1 MEAWQIDDAQR
12 LRTLWENHKEATGI
26 SQTEFGA
33 EAGIGTQGMVHQ
45 YVNGVTPLNL
55 SAVGKFAKAF
65 RVRID
70 DISPILADQVREL
83 YLLCDSQK
91 NIDYDVSPQIRD
103 AIQHEIRLA
112 MDRIKNS

>member
-1 MEAWQIDDAQR
+1 MEPWQFDDAKR
-12 LRTLWENHKEATGI
+12 LRILWEAHKDETRI

-33 EAGIGTQGMVHQ
+33 ESGIGTQGMVHQ

-65 RVRID
+65 KVRID
-70 DISPILADQVREL
+70 DISPTLADQVREL

-91 NIDYDVSPQIRD
+91 NIDYDVSPQVRD
-103 AIQHEIRLA
+103 AIQREIRLA
-112 MDRIKNS
+112 MANLKNS